1 MQDSARKGPKA
12 VHGHQALPL
21 DAPAKRQVDSMT
33 SAMPGKPWTTAPSC
47 RYDVVI
53 MELSDARDWTVLK
66 RLFRASANELVRRTP
81 IVAMTANAVPED
93 RARCLAAGMID

>member
-1 MQDSARKGPKA
+1 MASA
-12 VHGHQALPL
+12 
-21 DAPAKRQVDSMT
+21 T
-33 SAMPGKPWTTAPSC
+33 PGKPWTTAPSC

-93 RARCLAAGMID
+93 RARCLAAGMIDYLPKPVSGAVTRRSEAAQSKRLTNPY